1 MNTTLID
8 KITYLTAL
16 AEQIHTDKKIQIA
29 KERAEGANPF
39 FTKAFIESALV
50 GIASWLEKSKLENWI
65 ADYPFLNKE
74 YTPKKVAIIM
84 AGNIPLVGFH
94 DFLCLYL
101 TNHFIQIKTSSK
113 DDFLFRAVLDK
124 LCELDTNLATRVTL
138 LERLTDFD
146 AVIATG
152 SDNSFR
158 YFEYYFKNKP
168 SLLRKN
174 RNSVAILTGEETD
187 EELEKLGDDIFLYF
201 GLGCRNVS
209 KLYVQ
214 NEFDITRLFPRFEK
228 YNWMHHHTKYMN
240 NYDYHRAIYLL
251 NQQAHLADEKI
262 MIIESQLISSPLSVV
277 HYERFD
283 EWNAL
288 DIKLNSQSNN
298 IQCIVGGETT
308 KKQIQ
313 TDGIIPFGQSQF
325 PTLSDFADNVNTFLF
340 LESLND

>member
-8 KITYLTAL
+8 KITHLTEL
-16 AEQIHTDKKIQIA
+16 AAQIKTDEKIQIA

-39 FTKAFIESALV
+39 FTKAFIENSLA
-50 GIASWLEKSKLENWI
+50 GISSWLNKDNLDKWL
-65 ADYPFLNKE
+65 ADYPFLNQQ
-74 YTPKKVAIIM
+74 YPPKKVAIIM

-101 TNHFIQIKTSSK
+101 SDHSIQVKTSSK
-113 DDFLFRAVLDK
+113 DDFLFRAVLAK
-124 LCELDTNLATRVTL
+124 LCELDINLTARVSL

-174 RNSVAILTGEETD
+174 RNSIAILTGEETD

-209 KLYVQ
+209 KLFIQKDADV
-214 NEFDITRLFPRFEK
+214 TRLFPRFEK
-228 YNWMHHHTKYMN
+228 YNWMHHHSKYMN

-251 NQQAHLADEKI
+251 NRHEHLADEKI
-262 MIIESQLISSPLSVV
+262 MLIENDSINSPLSVI

-283 EWNAL
+283 DWA
-288 DIKLNSQSNN
+288 ILNSTLVSQRNN
-298 IQCIVGGETT
+298 IQCIVGSETVT
-308 KKQIQ
+308 KHIQ
-313 TDGIIPFGQSQF
+313 FDKIIPLGQSQY
-325 PTLSDFADNVNTFLF
+325 PTLSDFADNVNTFIF
-340 LESLND
+340 LESLNE

>member
-8 KITYLTAL
+8 KITHLTTL
-16 AEQIHTDKKIQIA
+16 AKQIKTDEKIQIA

-39 FTKAFIESALV
+39 FTKEFIENAIE
-50 GIASWLEKSKLENWI
+50 GISSWLDKNKLTTWL
-65 ADYPFLNKE
+65 ADYTFLNE
-74 YTPKKVAIIM
+74 TYAPKKVAIIM

-94 DFLCLYL
+94 DFLCLYF

-124 LCELDTNLATRVTL
+124 LCDLDKKLATRVSI

-174 RNSVAILTGEETD
+174 RNSIAILTGEETD

-214 NEFDITRLFPRFEK
+214 QDFDITRLFPRFEK
-228 YNWMHHHTKYMN
+228 YNWMHHHSKYMN

-251 NQQAHLADEKI
+251 NRQAHLADEKI
-262 MIIESQLISSPLSVV
+262 MLIENDSISSPLSVV
-277 HYERFD
+277 NYERFED
-283 EWNAL
+283 WS
-288 DIKLNSQSNN
+288 ILNETIDSQINN
-298 IQCIVGGETT
+298 IQCIVGGETAA
-308 KKQIQ
+308 KHIQ
-313 TDGIIPFGQSQF
+313 SHKTIPLGQSQY
-325 PTLSDFADNVNTFLF
+325 PTLSDFADNVDTLIFMK
-340 LESLND
+340 SLN